1 MLSNPDHHRI
11 AQRLRDVGISPTLQ
25 RMVVA
30 ITVLPRP
37 VHMTVEQVLRRARDQ
52 MPEISR
58 ATVYNTLH
66 LFTRH
71 GLLHELY
78 LDGEAA
84 VYDSNVAPHPH
95 LYDLDTGLVSDLP
108 PDAVQIGSLPA
119 LPAGVTLDS
128 VDVVLRVRSKASDPV
143 YRA

>member
-11 AQRLRDVGISPTLQ
+11 AQRLRDAGISPTLQ
-25 RMVVA
+25 RMMVA
-30 ITVLPRP
+30 ITLLPRP
-37 VHMTVEQVLRRARDQ
+37 VHMTVEQILRRVRDR

-84 VYDSNVAPHPH
+84 VYDSNVQPHPH
-95 LYDLDTGLVSDLP
+95 LYDIDTGLVCDLP
-108 PDAVQIGSLPA
+108 TDAVKIGALPA
-119 LPAGVTLDS
+119 LPAGMTLDS
-128 VDVVLRVRSKASDPV
+128 VDVVVRVRSKASNPV
-143 YRA
+143 YSA